1 MTITNGQYL
10 VRSGQTIRY
19 SNHGQ
24 ESLLVGE
31 ITENSRDY
39 DVELFYGPSRLIFYR
54 TIRLKKRAGTRSTQ
68 KGLEINSCTV
78 TTQLRNS
85 AVAGLR

>member
-24 ESLLVGE
+24 DSLLVGE

-39 DVELFYGPSRLIFYR
+39 DVELFYGPRRLIFFQSL
-54 TIRLKKRAGTRSTQ
+54 RLKKSAGWHRIKRERRRYQ
-68 KGLEINSCTV
+68 HV
-78 TTQLRNS
+78 
-85 AVAGLR
+85 

>member
-39 DVELFYGPSRLIFYR
+39 DVELFYGPRRLIFFQSL
-54 TIRLKKRAGTRSTQ
+54 RLKKSAGWHRIQ
-68 KGLEINSCTV
+68 RERRRYQHV
-78 TTQLRNS
+78 
-85 AVAGLR
+85 

>member
-39 DVELFYGPSRLIFYR
+39 DVELFYGPSR
-54 TIRLKKRAGTRSTQ
+54 
-68 KGLEINSCTV
+68 
-78 TTQLRNS
+78 
-85 AVAGLR
+85 